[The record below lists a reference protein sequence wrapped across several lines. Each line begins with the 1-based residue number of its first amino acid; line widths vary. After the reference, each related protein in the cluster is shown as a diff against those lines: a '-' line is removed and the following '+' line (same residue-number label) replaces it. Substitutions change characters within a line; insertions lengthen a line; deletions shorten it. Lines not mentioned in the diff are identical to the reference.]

1 MQNADF
7 FLYNSG
13 HTYFALMKVNSYFI
27 NVSAPDWEFPK
38 MNAFLLLIKQISVSG
53 SGIGSPAE
61 IEEMLAFASAK
72 GVKPWITTYPMSEV
86 NKAIEDFRAGKPRFR
101 FVLKN

>member
-1 MQNADF
+1 
-7 FLYNSG
+7 
-13 HTYFALMKVNSYFI
+13 MKVNSHFI

-38 MNAFLLLIKQISVSG
+38 MNAFLLLSKQISVSG

-61 IEEMLAFASAK
+61 IEDMLEFAAK
-72 GVKPWITTYPMSEV
+72 TGVKPWIDVYPMEEV